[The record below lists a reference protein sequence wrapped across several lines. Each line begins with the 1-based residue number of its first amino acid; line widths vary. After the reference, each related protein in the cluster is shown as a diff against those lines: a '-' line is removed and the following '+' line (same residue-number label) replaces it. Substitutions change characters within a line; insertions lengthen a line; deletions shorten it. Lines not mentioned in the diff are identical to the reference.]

1 MRIGIVHPALGVE
14 DLKGIFTRA
23 ARAGAD
29 GVEVQYSSP
38 ALATALSQLD
48 HARELSA
55 LAAKSNV
62 ALGSLCLDC
71 LRGEPA
77 LIGRPATIERT
88 QELIRQA
95 LITAAAAGA
104 PIVIVP
110 FFGKNTIELEEELNR
125 AADALAE
132 LVDDA
137 ADAGV
142 VLGIDST
149 LNFHQMHFLLNRL
162 GDTGDV
168 KIACD
173 TGIALARKLDGAT
186 GIRDLGAGAIAQ
198 VRFHDVRIVEGQP
211 PDFDVPFGEGDVDFG
226 AIAQALRAVG
236 YDEWIVAQP
245 PLADNP
251 RKVLSTARAAVTF
264 TRELL
269 ESVVAG

>member
-14 DLKGIFTRA
+14 DLKGIFARA

-29 GVEVQYSSP
+29 GVEVHYPSP
-38 ALATALSQLD
+38 AVATALNQFD
-48 HARELSA
+48 HARELAA
-55 LAAKSNV
+55 LAAKSGV
-62 ALGSLCLDC
+62 AVGSLCLDC

-77 LIGRPATIERT
+77 LIGRPVAIQRT

-95 LITAAAAGA
+95 LVTAAAAGA
-104 PIVIVP
+104 PAVIVP
-110 FFGKNTIELEEELNR
+110 FFGKNTIELEEELDR

-142 VLGIDST
+142 VLGVDST

-168 KIACD
+168 KIACN

-198 VRFHDVRIVEGQP
+198 VRFHDVRIAEGRP
-211 PDFDVPFGEGDVDFG
+211 PDFGVPFGEGDVDFG

-236 YDEWIVAQP
+236 YDGWIVVQP

-251 RKVLSTARAAVTF
+251 RKILSTARTALRV

-269 ESVVAG
+269 GSVAAD